1 MIDRTQIISITERL
15 LEGSDLFLVEAV
27 VKPGNKITVYVD
39 GDHGVTI
46 DACHHLCRQ
55 LEGTL
60 DRDKEDFDLTV
71 SSAGVDRP
79 LLLPRQFKKN
89 TGRTIEILTN
99 EELHFTGKLIRC
111 DEEGVELEIAP
122 DKRGKNTATEKK
134 TVLYKDIKRAK
145 EVITFK
151 K

>member
-99 EELHFTGKLIRC
+99 EELQFTGKLIRC